1 MKVDLSGIEGIKEYR
16 EILWLNDR
24 KKINS
29 LNQKPS
35 LSIADV
41 LDAEERLKRFSPYLM
56 EAFPE
61 LIRTTG
67 IIESELKE
75 IPSMKEETGKYYGFS
90 FPGRLFLKCDYAL
103 PVSGSIKARG
113 GIYEVLKYAEDIA
126 LKNGFSTD
134 DDYRVLGSEKY
145 RELFSDYSLS
155 VGSTGNLGLSIGLMG
170 SKLGF
175 KTHVHM
181 SSDARKWK
189 KDLLR
194 SRGVTVTEYD
204 SDYSK
209 AVKEGRKLS
218 EKDPMSHFVDDE
230 NSKTLFL
237 GYAVAALRFKK
248 QAEEMGIADDD
259 TEFIFYL
266 PCGVGGGPGGIA
278 WGMDL
283 IYGDRA
289 KSFFAEP
296 THSPAMLLGL
306 KTGLDDGI
314 SVGDIG
320 LDNKTEADGLAVG
333 RPSPFIGSMV
343 GDFIEGCYTV
353 SDENMLRCGA
363 LLEKSESIRMEPS
376 AQAGFSGP
384 LRLSVKGFF
393 DNPDLKN
400 KNIIHVVWGTG
411 GSMVPEEEMEK
422 YMEKGRDLL

>member
-181 SSDARKWK
+181 SSDAR
-189 KDLLR
+189 
-194 SRGVTVTEYD
+194 
-204 SDYSK
+204 
-209 AVKEGRKLS
+209 
-218 EKDPMSHFVDDE
+218 
-230 NSKTLFL
+230 
-237 GYAVAALRFKK
+237 
-248 QAEEMGIADDD
+248 
-259 TEFIFYL
+259 
-266 PCGVGGGPGGIA
+266 
-278 WGMDL
+278 
-283 IYGDRA
+283 
-289 KSFFAEP
+289 
-296 THSPAMLLGL
+296 
-306 KTGLDDGI
+306 
-314 SVGDIG
+314 
-320 LDNKTEADGLAVG
+320 
-333 RPSPFIGSMV
+333 
-343 GDFIEGCYTV
+343 
-353 SDENMLRCGA
+353 
-363 LLEKSESIRMEPS
+363 
-376 AQAGFSGP
+376 SGK
-384 LRLSVKGFF
+384 RTF
-393 DNPDLKN
+393 
-400 KNIIHVVWGTG
+400 
-411 GSMVPEEEMEK
+411 
-422 YMEKGRDLL
+422 